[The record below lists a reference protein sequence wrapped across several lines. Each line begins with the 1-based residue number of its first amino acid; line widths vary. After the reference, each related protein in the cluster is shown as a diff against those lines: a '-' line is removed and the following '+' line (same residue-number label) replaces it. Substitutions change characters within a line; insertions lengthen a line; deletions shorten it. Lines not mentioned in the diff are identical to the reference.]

1 MDLNDMLAQQQLWLD
16 KAHQALTAVTAGD
29 DAPVEVTQPRID
41 YIQAR
46 IAELARQK
54 QQEAQRYD
62 TAIAD
67 LNSELA
73 GLTAETPPAQG
84 TSAPAAKAAKKQP
97 KKRAAKARARK

>member
-29 DAPVEVTQPRID
+29 GAPIELTQPRIE

-54 QQEAQRYD
+54 DQEAQRYD

-73 GLTAETPPAQG
+73 GLTAETPLAQG
-84 TSAPAAKAAKKQP
+84 TSPPAAKAAKKQT
-97 KKRAAKARARK
+97 KKRAAKARTRK